1 MSKRVVSFQCH
12 DKGHNKTEDRRVRVY
27 REKNVGGQMVSTKA
41 GDFQEE
47 HERELQQAVDEA
59 EERATRELKAAL
71 KRLKEDKDQEKQ
83 KALKNQK
90 EYYEKI
96 QRRVEE
102 QRNRAE
108 EERERELTKKFL
120 QEKEEA
126 LNKQWI
132 ECEKLKE
139 EAIAIACEKL
149 TRKLRYEFSI
159 EKEQAIAEALRIAK
173 EKYLIRERQ
182 VIEKTIR
189 ECEEKARLE
198 AERVAKLHQQDI
210 DRCNERYNLLERK
223 WLREID
229 CRKNVEQDFRELQDD
244 YRRFMDYTDG
254 MFHSDYL
261 MQLRH
266 LGQKLAE
273 KKINAVT
280 YDDIEKEFSEKG
292 DDNNN
297 NDDDD
302 THRIAPYF

>member
-1 MSKRVVSFQCH
+1 MSYSAMSKRVRNPYETLERML
-12 DKGHNKTEDRRVRVY
+12 NKTTLSTQRVAHSNIV
-27 REKNVGGQMVSTKA
+27 ELGAHMVSSKA

-47 HERELQQAVDEA
+47 HEKELQQAVDES

-71 KRLKEDKDQEKQ
+71 KRLREDKDHEKST
-83 KALKNQK
+83 ALRNQK

-108 EERERELTKKFL
+108 EERDRENTKKFI

-126 LNKQWI
+126 LAQQWE
-132 ECEKLKE
+132 ECERLKE
-139 EAIAIACEKL
+139 EAVALACEKL
-149 TRKLRYEFSI
+149 THKLKLEFAY
-159 EKEQAIAEALRIAK
+159 EKEQAVAEALRIAK
-173 EKYLIRERQ
+173 EKYLIRERNT
-182 VIEKTIR
+182 IEKTRR
-189 ECEEKARLE
+189 ECEEAARQE

-266 LGQKLAE
+266 MGQRLAE
-273 KKINAVT
+273 KQIKAVT
-280 YDDIEKEFSEKG
+280 YEDIEKNFESIEEEPEF
-292 DDNNN
+292 
-297 NDDDD
+297 
-302 THRIAPYF
+302 Y